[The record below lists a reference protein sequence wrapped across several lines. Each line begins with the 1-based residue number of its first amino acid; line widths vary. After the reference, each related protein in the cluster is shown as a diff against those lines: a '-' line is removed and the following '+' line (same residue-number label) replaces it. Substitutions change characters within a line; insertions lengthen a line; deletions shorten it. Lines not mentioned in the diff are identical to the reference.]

1 MVNIVENRSATLV
14 KLPKKLTQRKKRS
27 RSSFP
32 KRSLTRQLPLAS
44 MYLIGKP
51 MARLVNTQGPMTF
64 VRMNKETRSV
74 LEIRQSKVEHWEE

>member
-1 MVNIVENRSATLV
+1 
-14 KLPKKLTQRKKRS
+14 
-27 RSSFP
+27 
-32 KRSLTRQLPLAS
+32 

-74 LEIRQSKVEHWEE
+74 LEIQQSKVEHWEEWNLTDSHSAELDKSLSKPRQALS